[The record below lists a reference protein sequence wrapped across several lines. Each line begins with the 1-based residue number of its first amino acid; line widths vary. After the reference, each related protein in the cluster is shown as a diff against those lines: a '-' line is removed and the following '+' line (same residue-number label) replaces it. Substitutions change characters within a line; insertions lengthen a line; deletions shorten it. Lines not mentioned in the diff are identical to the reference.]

1 MTIKGYCQRSISTDD
16 ENEWNEN
23 DRKSLFED
31 SRIQK
36 YKNFECKTKTNFHL
50 KLTQSI
56 IQILHCLPVSIA
68 WLE

>member
-16 ENEWNEN
+16 GSMNEMKMMKNLCSRTAGYRKIEIENA
-23 DRKSLFED
+23 
-31 SRIQK
+31 QK
-36 YKNFECKTKTNFHL
+36 NYHL